1 MSHSAEVTAVSGVSA
16 DALPPVTQAGPNPVQ
31 LCHPERWVD
40 EYGDYL
46 YRYALVRLRDET
58 LAEDMVQ
65 ETFLAA
71 LKIPDRFAG
80 RSNPK
85 SWLVGI
91 LKNKV
96 VDHFRKASRETLFT
110 DLEFFKDEQSDRFIA
125 DGLFKDG
132 WIHEVGPEEWNSNP
146 GIELDNEAFWAAFNA
161 CSSKLP
167 PNIARVFLMR
177 EMDGVPS
184 KEICELMNISPNNLW
199 VMLHRARMALR
210 QCLEANWFM
219 KNGGRS

>member
-1 MSHSAEVTAVSGVSA
+1 MSHSADVTSASGVPPVPPVAVAVSGTA
-16 DALPPVTQAGPNPVQ
+16 ALCSPD
-31 LCHPERWVD
+31 RWVD

-46 YRYALVRLRDET
+46 YRYALVRVRDET

-71 LKIPDRFAG
+71 LKSPERFAG
-80 RSNPK
+80 RSNPR

-96 VDHFRKASRETLFT
+96 VDHFRKASRETSFT
-110 DLEFFKDEQSDRFIA
+110 DLEFFKDEQSDRFVA

-132 WIHEVGPEEWNSNP
+132 WIHEVGPEEWNSHP
-146 GIELDNEAFWAAFNA
+146 AIELDNEAFWAAFNECA
-161 CSSKLP
+161 SKLP

-177 EMDGVPS
+177 EMDDVPS
-184 KEICELMNISPNNLW
+184 AEICELMNISPNNLW

-210 QCLEANWFM
+210 RCLEANWFL
-219 KNGGRS
+219 KNGGRP